1 MKDTEKFIITRWLY
15 SLMVEPLMTDFEYNA
30 MLRNFREQ
38 GILREYTERSW
49 SDDPCPVE
57 LLNKYNLPYVYKVVN
72 TDKTESMESLLTPA
86 AIEVY
91 YAGKEGPF
99 HLSYKEDGIN
109 IQKTYYNGELVSIQS
124 RGRATDAIDFSVL
137 IPYDNVK
144 KIPLLGEVKVIGE
157 MQISNKSFEEL
168 KKIRPDIKSQR
179 GSIRS
184 AISDTAT
191 YHLLTFR
198 AFDLSIGGKYVPP
211 FKAYAKLTEFGFDT
225 PSYIEVQTAQEILQ
239 AVKYL
244 SEGRE
249 AYPFQTDGVVIRP
262 ASGLDKKAARIY
274 NWSEQIQSSYI
285 TGYEETPS
293 EVYFGT
299 KVLIKPVN
307 VKGSTISR
315 VNVTNLKTVVQYNLR
330 EGQPVAF
337 IMRSD
342 AIPVVDLEETRQLQ
356 EIWEGN
362 LQAYRSKIDN
372 EKNKGKQFV
381 L

>member
-1 MKDTEKFIITRWLY
+1 
-15 SLMVEPLMTDFEYNA
+15 MVEPLMADFEYNA

-137 IPYDNVK
+137 IPYDSVK

-198 AFDLSIGGKYVPP
+198 AFDLSISGKYVPP
-211 FKAYAKLTEFGFDT
+211 FEAYTKLTEFGFDT

-262 ASGLDKKAARIY
+262 ASGLDKKAARVY

-299 KVLIKPVN
+299 KVLIKPVI

-337 IMRSD
+337 TMRSD
-342 AIPVVDLEETRQLQ
+342 AIPVIDLEETRQLQ
-356 EIWEGN
+356 EIWKGN
-362 LQAYRSKIDN
+362 LQVYRSKIDN
-372 EKNKGKQFV
+372 EKDKGKQFV